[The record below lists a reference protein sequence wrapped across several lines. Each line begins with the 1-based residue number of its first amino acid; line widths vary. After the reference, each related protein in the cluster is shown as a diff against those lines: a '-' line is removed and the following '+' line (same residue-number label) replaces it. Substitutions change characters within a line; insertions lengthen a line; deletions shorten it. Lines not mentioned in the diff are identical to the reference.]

1 MYLLL
6 PLESFTSLLNI
17 RDISKRKRWRS
28 RPLRIRVF
36 GSQTW
41 NDSWR
46 MSSPWDSMF
55 SSNPGEEK
63 RARRQHSY
71 LNTNRGIL
79 TNHWTPLVTFQHGE
93 VHCIIGFLGNAE
105 HHLQAVLDFPLSFFA
120 AGQQLLKQTNPEKP
134 WQKWRPHS
142 GQRSNESRVGISPWA
157 VADTWWFSAQV
168 WSDRRR

>member
-6 PLESFTSLLNI
+6 PLESLTSLLKT

-55 SSNPGEEK
+55 SSNPEWGRVTSTRK
-63 RARRQHSY
+63 SFFLKMLPDLWGDVIWMQACYKYNYHSDISNEQCV
-71 LNTNRGIL
+71 LI
-79 TNHWTPLVTFQHGE
+79 TFQHRE
-93 VHCIIGFLGNAE
+93 VHGIISFLRNAE
-105 HHLQAVLDFPLSFFA
+105 HHLQAVLDLSFPLFA
-120 AGQQLLKQTNPEKP
+120 ASQQLLHRHKQ
-134 WQKWRPHS
+134 
-142 GQRSNESRVGISPWA
+142 
-157 VADTWWFSAQV
+157 
-168 WSDRRR
+168 